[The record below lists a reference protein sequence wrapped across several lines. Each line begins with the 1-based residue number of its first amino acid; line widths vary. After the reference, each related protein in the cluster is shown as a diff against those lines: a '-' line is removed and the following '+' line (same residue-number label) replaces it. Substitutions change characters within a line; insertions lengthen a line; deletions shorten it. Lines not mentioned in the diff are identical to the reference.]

1 MNDEGLLTLVQW
13 LSPAFPVGGYAYS
26 HGLEWAITAGDVRSE
41 ADLAAWLGAI
51 LAEGALWSDAVLL
64 AHALRDGADLT
75 GLAALAEAMAP
86 SRERH
91 AETMEQGRAFGLAIA
106 AMGGAAMTGA
116 AMTGAALG
124 GMALG
129 GTDRPAMPYPVAVG
143 AAARRLAVPA
153 EQVVALYLQAVL
165 GNLVQVAVR
174 FVPLGQ
180 SAGQRV
186 LAGLI
191 PATLVAARQAVP
203 AGLDAVAGA
212 GLRADLASMRHET
225 LDVRIYRT

>member
-26 HGLEWAITAGDVRSE
+26 QGLEWAITAGDVRSE

-106 AMGGAAMTGA
+106 AMTGA
-116 AMTGAALG
+116 AMTGAAPG

-153 EQVVALYLQAVL
+153 EQVVALHLQAVL

-191 PATLVAARQAVP
+191 PATLAAARQAVA